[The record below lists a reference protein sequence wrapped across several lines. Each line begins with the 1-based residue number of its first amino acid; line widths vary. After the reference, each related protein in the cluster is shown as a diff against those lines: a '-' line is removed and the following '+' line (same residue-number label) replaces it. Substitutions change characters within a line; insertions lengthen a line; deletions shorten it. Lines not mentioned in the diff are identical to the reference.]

1 MFYFQIKCKPM
12 LSNQYFDEVSG
23 AYAAT
28 YIDFKNLTGAYKL
41 AEFFIQDSEWEIIDI
56 IDYTAINYSDL
67 TDLEEEDMD
76 TFNEYGV
83 FIKYVMFDQ

>member
-12 LSNQYFDEVSG
+12 PSNTYFGEILG

-41 AEFFIQDSEWEIIDI
+41 AEFFIQDSEWEIMDTIG
-56 IDYTAINYSDL
+56 YSAINYSDL
-67 TDLEEEDMD
+67 TDLDEEDMEA
-76 TFNEYGV
+76 FNEHGV
-83 FIKYVMFDQ
+83 FIKYVMFDE